1 MEEIL
6 ASIRRIISEDETPEA
21 DAKETPPAAVAPAPE
36 PEVEPAPVAA
46 ETAPPEPEP
55 PAAPASEPE
64 PEPLQAAAEDD
75 DDALELTDKVETHGD
90 LDVYTP
96 AEPPPAPEPA
106 AAASAP
112 VAAPTATLVS
122 DTAAAAASA
131 FGQLSQVIAM
141 PAEGRTLEDVV
152 RELLRPLL
160 QQWLDDHLPAIVQE
174 TVQAE
179 VERISRNRVR

>member
-1 MEEIL
+1 MAEQTSQEPTMEEIL

-21 DAKETPPAAVAPAPE
+21 EAKETPPAAVE
-36 PEVEPAPVAA
+36 
-46 ETAPPEPEP
+46 APPEPEP
-55 PAAPASEPE
+55 EPVAASAEAE
-64 PEPLQAAAEDD
+64 GEDD
-75 DDALELTDKVETHGD
+75 EPLELTDKVETHGD

-96 AEPPPAPEPA
+96 TEAAPPPAPEPA
-106 AAASAP
+106 PSPAP
-112 VAAPTATLVS
+112 AATLVS
-122 DTAAAAASA
+122 APAAAAAASA

-179 VERISRNRVR
+179 VERISRARVR